1 MKLLRGIKRKLSKK
15 ILAVAAVLAAS
26 AMVFVGCKG
35 IGANDDGIESKN
47 KREQSAEGKAG
58 ASDGITYTRF
68 YKEFG
73 TSENVY
79 EADCVIML
87 TGGNSTKTAAGFM
100 FGLHTDKDTKKKSA
114 FVAAVR
120 VNGGKPEF
128 YVSHFSDFTDDEL
141 KDSKRKAI
149 GTEDAAWALKDWCQ
163 LSSGGFTYDA
173 AADKLT
179 VTITSKTD
187 SNGEIFVAV
196 GNDKVTDKV
205 SIKPSGS
212 FGYGAFSDKVDVEKK
227 QTETKGHVIGKI
239 ASYGVIYPTSAAPA
253 NKLTAT
259 WKVSNDKV
267 TFGALNAEVVEE

>member
-1 MKLLRGIKRKLSKK
+1 MKLLRGIKMKLSKK

-58 ASDGITYTRF
+58 AADNKTYTRF

-79 EADCVIML
+79 EADCEITL
-87 TGGNSTKTAAGFM
+87 TGGNSKKTAAGFM
-100 FGLHTDKDTKKKSA
+100 FGLHTDKDKKKSA

-120 VNGGKPEF
+120 LLGGKPEF

-141 KDSKRKAI
+141 KDSTRAEI
-149 GTEDAAWALKDWCQ
+149 GTEDATWPLKDWCQ
-163 LSSGGFTYDA
+163 LSYGGYTYDSG
-173 AADKLT
+173 ADKLT
-179 VTITSKTD
+179 VTITLRTD
-187 SNGEIFVAV
+187 SNGEIFVKV
-196 GNDKVTDKV
+196 GTDKV

-212 FGYGAFSDKVDVEKK
+212 FGYGAFSKKVDIEKK